1 MVNLASSLNKML
13 AIEVAYALPNKQK
26 ILAISVA
33 AGTSVQAAALN
44 SGIEKYFTGLNVATA
59 KLGIFGKLVSKPAE
73 QVVKQGDRIEIYR
86 PLLADPK
93 ASRIRRAEKKVVKN
107 QQNWLA

>member
-1 MVNLASSLNKML
+1 MASPASDIHL
-13 AIEVAYALPNKQK
+13 EVAYALPNQQK

-44 SGIEKYFTGLNVATA
+44 SGIEKYFAGLDVTTA
-59 KLGIFGKLVSKPAE
+59 KLGIFGKLVAKPA
-73 QVVKQGDRIEIYR
+73 QQAVKQGDRIEIYR

-93 ASRIRRAEKKVVKN
+93 AARIQRAGR
-107 QQNWLA
+107 QSGS